1 MISEG
6 GADAYYKGPI
16 ADAIVAYSQSVG
28 GLFSK
33 EDFARHT
40 ATWVDPVS
48 TNYRGYDVWELP
60 PNGQGIA
67 ALQMLNLMEPY
78 DLHAMGPQSAEW
90 LHILIEAKKLAYEDR
105 AKYYADPEFVKVP
118 VSRADLEGLCEGARP
133 APRPESRDRPPDRGR
148 AEAGRHDLHDGH
160 RRRL

>member
-1 MISEG
+1 M
-6 GADAYYKGPI
+6 
-16 ADAIVAYSQSVG
+16 AYSQSVG

-33 EDFARHT
+33 EDFTRHT

-48 TNYRGYDVWELP
+48 TNYRGYDIWELP

-78 DLHAMGPQSAEW
+78 DLKAMRPQSAEW

-105 AKYYADPEFVKVP
+105 AKYYADPESEKVP
-118 VSRADLEGLCEGARP
+118 VTEAISQALRKDPRQPCSTPARTRPTTRPRASRSRP
-133 APRPESRDRPPDRGR
+133 TQST
-148 AEAGRHDLHDGH
+148 
-160 RRRL
+160 